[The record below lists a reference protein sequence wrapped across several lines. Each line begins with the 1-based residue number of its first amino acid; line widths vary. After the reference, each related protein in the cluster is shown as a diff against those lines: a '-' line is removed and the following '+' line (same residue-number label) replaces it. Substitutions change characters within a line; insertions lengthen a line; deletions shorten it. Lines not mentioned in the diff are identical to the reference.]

1 MVDSTLTEYLTELFL
16 LKSPNQI
23 KSLPFDSIPGKE
35 AIPFRF
41 AIHLEN
47 GEEKKVFVKKVSR
60 EGRDPL
66 LKGTGSSVDALK
78 WEGNFYQNFL
88 PEIRSFRE
96 THEGMTGDIIDSCFV
111 EYYGY
116 KETEDE
122 IFLVLQDLSEK
133 QCRVPQRIPPRNEL
147 EEAVLI
153 LQKRAEL
160 SGIFY
165 AWKEDKIRSANKH
178 RPFEPFVN
186 IEITKKYVT
195 DGCTILG
202 NVCSSSVT
210 VKILKLLL
218 TNSSAKEHTN
228 LKERCNINSLDK
240 LIRWQMS
247 QNPVICVD
255 EVLLTENN
263 LWGPVLGDF
272 QPLNIAISDKI
283 DQVVFFDFTHF
294 MLSSVMLEFQR
305 YMAICI
311 NLDPHHEQLLEVYI
325 DSFIESI
332 SRFKLVVSR
341 EQLIAEF
348 NLTRFNYIQWRFF
361 MYSFVPMQN
370 AELYNAVSDADINTE
385 EGEATVLRMLEKY
398 PEHWKYI
405 NGLVDLV
412 NKIDKEPSQYLT

>member
-1 MVDSTLTEYLTELFL
+1 MVDSALTECLTELFL

-23 KSLPFDSIPGKE
+23 KNLPFDSIPGKE

-47 GEEKKVFVKKVSR
+47 GEEKKVFVKRVNR
-60 EGRDPL
+60 EGQDPI

-78 WEGNFYQNFL
+78 WEANFYQNFI
-88 PEIRSFRE
+88 PEIRRFLE
-96 THEGMTGDIIDSCFV
+96 THEGMTADIIDSCFV

-116 KETEDE
+116 KENEDE
-122 IFLVLQDLSEK
+122 SFLVLQDLSEK

-147 EEAVLI
+147 EEALLI

-165 AWKEDKIRSANKH
+165 AWKENKIRSSANKH
-178 RPFEPFVN
+178 PFEPFVN

-195 DGCTILG
+195 DGFRVLE

-210 VKILKLLL
+210 AKILKLLL
-218 TNSSAKEHTN
+218 TNSSAKEHTQM
-228 LKERCNINSLDK
+228 KERCNINSLDK
-240 LIRWQMS
+240 LMSWQMS

-255 EVLLTENN
+255 KVLLTENN
-263 LWGPVLGDF
+263 LWGPILGDF

-305 YMAICI
+305 YMGLCI
-311 NLDPHHEQLLEVYI
+311 SLDPHCEQLLEVYI
-325 DSFIESI
+325 DSFIESV
-332 SRFKLVVSR
+332 SRFKLAVSR

-348 NLTRFNYIQWRFF
+348 NLTRFYYVQWRFF
-361 MYSFVPMQN
+361 IYSFVPMQN
-370 AELYNAVSDADINTE
+370 AELYNAVSDADISTE
-385 EGEATVLRMLEKY
+385 EGEATVLKMLEKY
-398 PEHWKYI
+398 PENWKFI

-412 NKIDKEPSQYLT
+412 NKIDKEPLQY

>member
-1 MVDSTLTEYLTELFL
+1 MVDSALTECLTELFL

-23 KSLPFDSIPGKE
+23 KNLPFDSIPGKE

-47 GEEKKVFVKKVSR
+47 GEEKKVFVKRVNR
-60 EGRDPL
+60 EGQDPL

-78 WEGNFYQNFL
+78 WEANFYQNFL
-88 PEIRSFRE
+88 PEIRSFLE
-96 THEGMTGDIIDSCFV
+96 THKGMTAVDIIDSCFV

-116 KETEDE
+116 TENEDGS
-122 IFLVLQDLSEK
+122 FLVLQDLSEK
-133 QCRVPQRIPPRNEL
+133 QCQLPPNMPRGNEF
-147 EEAVLI
+147 EEALLI

-165 AWKEDKIRSANKH
+165 AWREDKIRSGADGHQFESFLNVSETEKGLATANMN
-178 RPFEPFVN
+178 N
-186 IEITKKYVT
+186 I
-195 DGCTILG
+195 LQ

-210 VKILKLLL
+210 VKMLKMLQNN
-218 TNSSAKEHTN
+218 TAKEHAQ
-228 LKERCNINSLDK
+228 LKERCNLNTLDK
-240 LIRWQMS
+240 LIRWQMDD
-247 QNPVICVD
+247 NRKP
-255 EVLLTENN
+255 VLLTTDNN

-305 YMAICI
+305 YMGLCT
-311 NLDPHHEQLLEVYI
+311 NLDPHCEQLLEVYI

-332 SRFKLVVSR
+332 SRFKLDVSR
-341 EQLIAEF
+341 KQLIAEF
-348 NLTRFNYIQWRFF
+348 NLTKFYYIQWRFF
-361 MYSFVPMQN
+361 IYSFFPMQN
-370 AELYNAVSDADINTE
+370 AELYNAVSDADISTE
-385 EGEATVLRMLEKY
+385 EGEATVLKMLEKY
-398 PEHWKYI
+398 PENWKYI

-412 NKIDKEPSQYLT
+412 NKIDEELLQYLT